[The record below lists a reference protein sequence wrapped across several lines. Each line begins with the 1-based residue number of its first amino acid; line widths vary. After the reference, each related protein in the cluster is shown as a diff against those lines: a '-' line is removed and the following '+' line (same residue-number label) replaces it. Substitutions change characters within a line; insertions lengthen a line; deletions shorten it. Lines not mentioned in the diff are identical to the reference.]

1 VIHPLRPGVA
11 TSFHSTDARFYRRY
25 AGSFAVSCGSRRST
39 ALCREATTLRT
50 SRVYS
55 PGMGRRLFLV
65 VLILVFVLGVYL
77 RLVDLGGPSLWLDE
91 ILHLQVTESLS
102 QQPWYQFFSGV
113 REIKGGTENGALYYA
128 LQILGLNLASGE
140 VGVRLLPAVGGIL
153 ALPLMALNGYLLR
166 GRLVAL
172 GATFLLAVSPL
183 HVYYSREGRPY
194 YLLMAL
200 ALLLLFTLLQRGS
213 RTGVWMAYACC
224 LVGAYVGIQAIPT
237 LLSFA
242 LLSVVGLGWG
252 RRDGQSLRKS
262 PYLHYLVAAILA
274 LGLSYGLYL
283 SRSKVNLPIGGGDEK
298 QHGLQQPFGEESAR
312 GRRLYESPLSP
323 SNRQKFLSSMTT
335 SGHPSVLMVRRSWV
349 LLALSLAGVVFGAL
363 RLPREIVST
372 AGMFVLPVALSMAAL
387 EWSGRWYNVSYTSAG
402 LPAFLLLVALGVAG
416 IAELASRIVGDGR
429 HQTAGNMLKWVTAS
443 ALLLVLAGPNLSAAR
458 TDPHR
463 KADWRSV
470 AEFFD
475 ALALEDE
482 PILVANIWPQI
493 CLNHYLQDRGRS
505 VEFVNLWESSKVAE
519 QAVAERS
526 RGWLLTAGFQKSND
540 ARAWMH
546 QFVPVLK
553 KREEEMALFFFPDF
567 VTLLETRFAACKGA
581 VFEQQFAAMGQRFDF
596 GSGESGLQGRGWS
609 YPERNNAGVEYQW
622 AVGRQ
627 AELGLPIGPPRDAR
641 IRLRALPFSFA
652 GASAQT
658 LELWLNEMLLV
669 ALELPSDWSE
679 HEIVVP
685 ERSWSKGANILYLRF
700 GRDTSPSEVDS
711 RSPDHRRLSVAF
723 DYLEV
728 LPQEPN

>member
-1 VIHPLRPGVA
+1 
-11 TSFHSTDARFYRRY
+11 
-25 AGSFAVSCGSRRST
+25 
-39 ALCREATTLRT
+39 
-50 SRVYS
+50 
-55 PGMGRRLFLV
+55 MGRRLFLV
-65 VLILVFVLGVYL
+65 VLILVFVLGAYL

-102 QQPWYQFFSGV
+102 QQPWYGFLAGV
-113 REIKGGTENGALYYA
+113 REIKGGTENGALYYG

-153 ALPLMALNGYLLR
+153 TLPLMALTGHLLG

-172 GATFLLAVSPL
+172 SATFFLAVSPL

-200 ALLLLFTLLQRGS
+200 ALLLLFILLQKGS

-242 LLSVVGLGWG
+242 LLSVVGLGWSK
-252 RRDGQSLRKS
+252 RNGQGLRKS
-262 PYLHYLVAAILA
+262 PYLQYLVAAILA
-274 LGLSYGLYL
+274 LGLTYGLYL
-283 SRSKVNLPIGGGDEK
+283 SRSKVNLPIGDGVEK
-298 QHGLQQPFGEESAR
+298 QYGLQQSFGEESAPGKTR
-312 GRRLYESPLSP
+312 YESPLSP
-323 SNRQKFLSSMTT
+323 RNRQKLLSSMTT
-335 SGHPSVLMVRRSWV
+335 SGHSSVLLVRRSWV
-349 LLALSLAGVVFGAL
+349 LLALSLAGMVFGAMWQS
-363 RLPREIVST
+363 RGIVST
-372 AGMFVLPVALSMAAL
+372 VGMFVLPVTLSMAAL

-429 HQTAGNMLKWVTAS
+429 HQSAGNVVKWVTAV
-443 ALLLVLAGPNLSAAR
+443 AVLLVLAGPNVSAAR

-463 KADWRSV
+463 KADWRGV

-475 ALALEDE
+475 AVALEDE

-519 QAVAERS
+519 RAVAERS

-553 KREEEMALFFFPDF
+553 QREEELALFFFPDF
-567 VTLLETRFAACKGA
+567 VTLLETRFVAGKGA
-581 VFEQQFAAMGQRFDF
+581 VFEQQFEAMGQRFDF

-609 YPERNNAGVEYQW
+609 YPERNNAGIEYQW
-622 AVGRQ
+622 AVGGQ
-627 AELGLPIGPPRDAR
+627 AELGLPIGPRREAR
-641 IRLRALPFSFA
+641 IRLRVLPFSFA

-658 LELWLNEMLLV
+658 LDVWLNERLLA
-669 ALELPSDWSE
+669 ALELPADWSE

-685 ERSWSKGANILYLRF
+685 ERTWSKGANILHLRF
-700 GRDTSPSEVDS
+700 GRNTSPSEVDS
-711 RSPDHRRLSVAF
+711 RSQDHRRLSVAF

-728 LPQEPN
+728 LPQDPD